1 MATTWLAPL
10 LAQVYREDF
19 GRGFRGASSQRSWHD
34 LIPYV
39 TVFAVVCVG
48 WAVYNYLKRRNDMTE
63 RCSDPHK
70 LFRELSQAHQLGR
83 PSRRLLLALGQALNL
98 AQPAQVFLSP
108 AAFEASRLPMALRGH
123 SDELKRLR
131 DRLFSG

>member
-19 GRGFRGASSQRSWHD
+19 GRGFRGASSQRSWQD

-39 TVFAVVCVG
+39 TVFTVVCVG
-48 WAVYNYLKRRNDMTE
+48 WGVYNYLKRRNDMTE

-70 LFRELSQAHQLGR
+70 LFRELAQAHQLDGQ
-83 PSRRLLLALGQALNL
+83 SRRLLLALGRALNL
-98 AQPAQVFLSP
+98 SQPAQVFVTP
-108 AAFEASRLPMALRGH
+108 AAFEPGGLPTALRGRAE
-123 SDELKRLR
+123 ELKRLR
-131 DRLFSG
+131 ERLF